1 MHHTLWHV
9 GSEDVMFL
17 PCSMVV
23 EETKLASDTSKKS
36 SPRPAPWLRNR
47 GYSLRKTAVSAVF
60 SGAPKWKKGPTL
72 QSKARACI
80 SEKLVPQILSTKQV
94 QPRWHIETTSTGFLV
109 WISKQDKPIAC
120 LSLCV
125 CAATTVPPW
134 TNDKHTVKAGNIKNL
149 QLCAKNCHYRLTLI
163 VIVYIYI

>member
-94 QPRWHIETTSTGFLV
+94 RPRWHIETTSTGFLV
-109 WISKQDKPIAC
+109 CVRCHYRP
-120 LSLCV
+120 SLIQ
-125 CAATTVPPW
+125 

-163 VIVYIYI
+163 VIDYIYINI